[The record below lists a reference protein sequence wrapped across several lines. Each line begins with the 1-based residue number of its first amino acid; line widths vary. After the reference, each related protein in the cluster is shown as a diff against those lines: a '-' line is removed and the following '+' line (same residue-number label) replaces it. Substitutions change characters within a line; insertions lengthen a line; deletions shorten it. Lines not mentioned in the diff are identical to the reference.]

1 MQPDVVDD
9 VSHRRILLMLAGF
22 AAVIALAVLAVW
34 GLLAHW
40 RFPLV
45 QAPAPAPHVEGPLQ
59 ESAPQLSLQEYL
71 DAEQKL
77 LDSMGWV
84 DRRAGIAHVP
94 IDVAVRMLEQ
104 GHGKRAQRT
113 SGSGDAEALSAPPP
127 AADAASSAGHPRK
140 EATP

>member
-34 GLLAHW
+34 SLLAYWH
-40 RFPLV
+40 FPLV

-59 ESAPQLSLQEYL
+59 ESAPQRSLQEYL
-71 DAEQKL
+71 DAKQKQ

-94 IDVAVRMLEQ
+94 IDVAIRMLEQ

-113 SGSGDAEALSAPPP
+113 SGSGEAEALSASS
-127 AADAASSAGHPRK
+127 AADAASSAGHPRR
-140 EATP
+140 EAAP

>member
-1 MQPDVVDD
+1 MQADVVDD

-40 RFPLV
+40 RFPFV

-59 ESAPQLSLQEYL
+59 ESAPQRSLQEYL
-71 DAEQKL
+71 DAKQKQ

-94 IDVAVRMLEQ
+94 IDVAIRMLEQ
-104 GHGKRAQRT
+104 GHGKRTQRT
-113 SGSGDAEALSAPPP
+113 SGSGEAEALSASS
-127 AADAASSAGHPRK
+127 AADAASSAGHPRR
-140 EATP
+140 EAAP